1 MIKTKSMLKTFLE
14 EDKRVFD
21 EYINN
26 NFKSAL
32 FLRLTKDHLF
42 AIRKYIVLLRKTQY
56 YYYMKEK
63 AYAVGG
69 GKNTI

>member
-1 MIKTKSMLKTFLE
+1 MMIKTKSMLKTFLE

-32 FLRLTKDHLF
+32 FL
-42 AIRKYIVLLRKTQY
+42 
-56 YYYMKEK
+56 
-63 AYAVGG
+63 
-69 GKNTI
+69 

>member
-1 MIKTKSMLKTFLE
+1 MLKTFLD

-42 AIRKYIVLLRKTQY
+42 AIRKYIVLLRKAQY

-63 AYAVGG
+63 KLYGG
-69 GKNTI
+69 GVNTI